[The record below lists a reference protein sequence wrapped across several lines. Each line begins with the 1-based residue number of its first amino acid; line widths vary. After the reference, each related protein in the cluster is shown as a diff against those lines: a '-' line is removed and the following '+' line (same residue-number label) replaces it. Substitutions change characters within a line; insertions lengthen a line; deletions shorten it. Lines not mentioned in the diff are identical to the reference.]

1 MPPTRI
7 RKGQRYGQLLV
18 QDIETK
24 EKGGAIKWRCA
35 CDCGGTAAVRS
46 GSLVTGNTRSCGC
59 LREQVARES
68 MKAQQLWAKSPIT
81 GSVANFRGAAG
92 ARPR

>member
-7 RKGQRYGQLLV
+7 RAGQRYGQLLV
-18 QDIETK
+18 QGVETK

-46 GSLVTGNTRSCGC
+46 GSLLTGNTRSCGC
-59 LREQVARES
+59 LRDQLAGER
-68 MKAQQLWAKSPIT
+68 MKALRLWTKSPVT
-81 GSVANFRGAAG
+81 GVAANFRGATG
-92 ARPR
+92 WRAR